1 MRRAYVIALATT
13 LGSAPALHAQAAAP
27 AENPRENQL
36 KMLEHQRK
44 FLLAMADSMPERLY
58 RDKATPA
65 QRDFAQ
71 QIHHAASA
79 AAFIPVMVMKAPK
92 PNLPDSA
99 GAVSGKAG
107 LKRYVNAAYDQ
118 SAAFLK
124 SQSAADRAR
133 EVDLFGQKMPGWQVW
148 DEIELHTIW
157 TAGQA
162 VANFRKNGMAPPAFT
177 FF

>member
-1 MRRAYVIALATT
+1 MRLIPLIALAVV
-13 LGSAPALHAQAAAP
+13 AAAAP
-27 AENPRENQL
+27 ALQAQSGENPRDVQL
-36 KMLEHQRK
+36 RALEHQRK

-79 AAFIPVMVMKAPK
+79 AAFVVAQTLGGPRPG
-92 PNLPDSA
+92 LPDTASA
-99 GAVSGKAG
+99 FNSRAG
-107 LKRYVNAAYDQ
+107 LKAFVNTAFDYLVQLQKNQ
-118 SAAFLK
+118 SAEART
-124 SQSAADRAR
+124 QS
-133 EVDLFGQKMPGWQVW
+133 VKLFGQAMPAWQVW
-148 DEIELHTIW
+148 DEIHIHTVW
-157 TAGQA
+157 TAGQV

>member
-1 MRRAYVIALATT
+1 MRLDLVIALTT
-13 LGSAPALHAQAAAP
+13 ILAAPALQAQATP
-27 AENPRENQL
+27 LENPRENQL
-36 KMLEHQRK
+36 RMLEHQRR

-79 AAFIPVMVMKAPK
+79 AAFISSTVMKGP
-92 PNLPDSA
+92 PLSLPDTATGLIS
-99 GAVSGKAG
+99 KAG
-107 LKRYVNAAYDQ
+107 LRRLVNAAYDY
-118 SAAFLK
+118 SAALLK
-124 SQSAADRAR
+124 AQTAEARAR
-133 EVDLFGQKMPGWQVW
+133 QADLFGQAMPTWQVW

-157 TAGQA
+157 TAGQV
-162 VANFRKNGMAPPAFT
+162 VANFRKNGMAPPAFS